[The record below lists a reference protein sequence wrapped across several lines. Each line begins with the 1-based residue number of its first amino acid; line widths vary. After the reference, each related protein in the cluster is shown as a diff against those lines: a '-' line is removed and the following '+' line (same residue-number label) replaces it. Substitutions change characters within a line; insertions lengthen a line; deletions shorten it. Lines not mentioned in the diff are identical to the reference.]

1 MWWSKQSVELRQTL
15 PRELTIFA
23 LRMKLNN
30 CTTDWLGA
38 SFCYR
43 WLAKDEDDGLIVRE
57 LPLGG
62 TSLLNSTSVVFIYSA
77 ISPCPS
83 SRSYPRLISLQ
94 LCAAFGRDAWNPNGD
109 WKLFF
114 FSLAATSYLVSVRT
128 GDVRG
133 AGTDANV
140 FVQIFGAKG
149 DTGKLQLRS
158 AENTKN
164 KFERSRTDQ
173 FVLEAVDIGKVG
185 NDKGRNKQAQPLC

>member
-1 MWWSKQSVELRQTL
+1 MLEIQTV
-15 PRELTIFA
+15 TG
-23 LRMKLNN
+23 N
-30 CTTDWLGA
+30 C
-38 SFCYR
+38 
-43 WLAKDEDDGLIVRE
+43 
-57 LPLGG
+57 
-62 TSLLNSTSVVFIYSA
+62 
-77 ISPCPS
+77 
-83 SRSYPRLISLQ
+83 
-94 LCAAFGRDAWNPNGD
+94 
-109 WKLFF
+109 FF
-114 FSLAATSYLVSVRT
+114 FFLAATSYLVSVRT

-185 NDKGRNKQAQPLC
+185 NDKGRNKQAQTLC

>member
-1 MWWSKQSVELRQTL
+1 MSSFQILRTVTFVAVVRSLWQMLEIQTV
-15 PRELTIFA
+15 TG
-23 LRMKLNN
+23 N
-30 CTTDWLGA
+30 C
-38 SFCYR
+38 
-43 WLAKDEDDGLIVRE
+43 
-57 LPLGG
+57 
-62 TSLLNSTSVVFIYSA
+62 
-77 ISPCPS
+77 
-83 SRSYPRLISLQ
+83 
-94 LCAAFGRDAWNPNGD
+94 
-109 WKLFF
+109 FF
-114 FSLAATSYLVSVRT
+114 FLAATSYLVSVRT

-185 NDKGRNKQAQPLC
+185 NDKGRNKHAQPLC

>member
-1 MWWSKQSVELRQTL
+1 MVQVCS
-15 PRELTIFA
+15 
-23 LRMKLNN
+23 
-30 CTTDWLGA
+30 
-38 SFCYR
+38 
-43 WLAKDEDDGLIVRE
+43 IVRQLYLFTPLFQHVL
-57 LPLGG
+57 LPEPTHGYFRRG
-62 TSLLNSTSVVFIYSA
+62 
-77 ISPCPS
+77 
-83 SRSYPRLISLQ
+83 
-94 LCAAFGRDAWNPNGD
+94 CAQPLAEMLEIQTVTGN
-109 WKLFF
+109 FF